1 MLIGLVPPLHSSVIG
16 SSSAALLCRWFLR
29 PRERAVDLAL
39 AKNITTYS
47 SGVRG
52 PAERGILSMG
62 TKTSLTLGAFAILVL
77 LIAGVSYWA
86 IRENS
91 QSGPPATN
99 SAEAPPPPVQTRPP
113 PENSPSIEQ
122 EKQTAEA
129 PPQTSPPSTV
139 PAAPSPA
146 PSPPPTTAGQFKE
159 VPTPPSAPSTAAT
172 TPETSRQTTSETPA
186 SAAMALAMP
195 DEDKMSEANRR
206 QVQEALH
213 GLGYY
218 NGPVDGI
225 FGPLT
230 RASIRRFQDSIGEKE
245 TGRLTAA
252 EAGRLVSGTGLGT
265 DAGAQGDGGLGSPE
279 AAVGHRQP
287 KPADLPPL
295 QEEQGHVPAPRQ
307 PAAAQ
312 NNARARGGSK
322 RDSESTGNTGTY
334 GQIPSIC
341 TGC

>member
-1 MLIGLVPPLHSSVIG
+1 
-16 SSSAALLCRWFLR
+16 
-29 PRERAVDLAL
+29 
-39 AKNITTYS
+39 
-47 SGVRG
+47 
-52 PAERGILSMG
+52 MG
-62 TKTSLTLGAFAILVL
+62 TKTSLTLGAFAILAL

-91 QSGPPATN
+91 QSGAPASN
-99 SAEAPPPPVQTRPP
+99 LAEAPPPPVQARPA
-113 PENSPSIEQ
+113 PESSRPIEQ
-122 EKQTAEA
+122 EKQAADTS
-129 PPQTSPPSTV
+129 PQTNPPSTA
-139 PAAPSPA
+139 PAAQSPA
-146 PSPPPTTAGQFKE
+146 PSAPPTTAGQSKE
-159 VPTPPSAPSTAAT
+159 IPTPPSSPSTSAS
-172 TPETSRQTTSETPA
+172 PGQSGQVTSEKPP

-195 DEDKMSEANRR
+195 GEDKMSEANRR

-230 RASIRRFQDSIGEKE
+230 RASIRRFQDSIGEEE

-252 EAGRLVSGTGLGT
+252 EAGRLVGGTGLG
-265 DAGAQGDGGLGSPE
+265 AGADTQRNEGLRIPE

-295 QEEQGHVPAPRQ
+295 HEEQGNVPAPYN
-307 PAAAQ
+307 PPAAQ

-322 RDSESTGNTGTY
+322 RDSGSTGNTGAY

>member
-1 MLIGLVPPLHSSVIG
+1 
-16 SSSAALLCRWFLR
+16 
-29 PRERAVDLAL
+29 
-39 AKNITTYS
+39 
-47 SGVRG
+47 
-52 PAERGILSMG
+52 MG
-62 TKTSLTLGAFAILVL
+62 TKTSLTLGALAVLAL

-86 IRENS
+86 VRENS
-91 QSGPPATN
+91 QSAPPTRN
-99 SAEAPPPPVQTRPP
+99 LAEAPPPPVQTRPA
-113 PENSPSIEQ
+113 PENSPPNEQ
-122 EKQTAEA
+122 EKQAA
-129 PPQTSPPSTV
+129 AASSKTSPPSTA

-146 PSPPPTTAGQFKE
+146 PSAPPTTAGQSKE
-159 VPTPPSAPSTAAT
+159 VPTPPSSPSTSAA
-172 TPETSRQTTSETPA
+172 PEQSRQVTSEKPP

-218 NGPVDGI
+218 TGPVDGI

-245 TGRLTAA
+245 TGLLTAA
-252 EAGRLVSGTGLGT
+252 EAGRLVSGTGLATGAGT
-265 DAGAQGDGGLGSPE
+265 QGNGDLRIPE

-287 KPADLPPL
+287 NPADNPPL
-295 QEEQGHVPAPRQ
+295 QEEQENVPAPDTR
-307 PAAAQ
+307 PPAQ
-312 NNARARGGSK
+312 NNARARGASK
-322 RDSESTGNTGTY
+322 RDSGSTGNTGAY

>member
-1 MLIGLVPPLHSSVIG
+1 
-16 SSSAALLCRWFLR
+16 
-29 PRERAVDLAL
+29 
-39 AKNITTYS
+39 
-47 SGVRG
+47 
-52 PAERGILSMG
+52 
-62 TKTSLTLGAFAILVL
+62 
-77 LIAGVSYWA
+77 
-86 IRENS
+86 
-91 QSGPPATN
+91 
-99 SAEAPPPPVQTRPP
+99 
-113 PENSPSIEQ
+113 
-122 EKQTAEA
+122 
-129 PPQTSPPSTV
+129 
-139 PAAPSPA
+139 
-146 PSPPPTTAGQFKE
+146 
-159 VPTPPSAPSTAAT
+159 
-172 TPETSRQTTSETPA
+172 
-186 SAAMALAMP
+186 MALAMP

-230 RASIRRFQDSIGEKE
+230 RASIRRFQDSIGEEE

-265 DAGAQGDGGLGSPE
+265 GAGSQGNGGLGIPE

-287 KPADLPPL
+287 KP
-295 QEEQGHVPAPRQ
+295 EQANVPAPDNL
-307 PAAAQ
+307 PAAQ

-322 RDSESTGNTGTY
+322 RDSGSTGNTGAY